1 MEEGGEYG
9 AAWVKIVLLPSVL
22 TTPSQYS
29 KLRKSRKQRGRG
41 VEMKSESRNAANP
54 INKVTIIGMGAL
66 GVLYGDFFAEKLGVD
81 SVTFLADG
89 DRIRRYEARG
99 ISCNGKMRR
108 FHFQAVEDGGEEAE
122 LLIFAVKATA
132 LDGAVRMAEKFVGDH
147 TVVLSV
153 LNGISSEE
161 ILGAAFG
168 KEKVLYCIAQGMD
181 AVKDGN
187 RVSYSHIGRLCIGIT
202 DREQAKRPM
211 LERVEELFLRAG
223 LPYVEEEDIL
233 HRLWSKWMLNVGVN
247 QVVMVEEGTYRTVQE
262 PGEARNLMIAAMR
275 EVILIA
281 SKAGIA
287 VTEADLCEY
296 LELIDSLNPDGMPS
310 MRQDGLAKRPTEVE
324 LFAGTVIK
332 KAKEYNISVPVNEE
346 LYRRVKM
353 MENTYKFQ

>member
-1 MEEGGEYG
+1 MKDEN
-9 AAWVKIVLLPSVL
+9 
-22 TTPSQYS
+22 
-29 KLRKSRKQRGRG
+29 RKT
-41 VEMKSESRNAANP
+41 ANP
-54 INKVTIIGMGAL
+54 IKKITIIGMGAL
-66 GVLYGDFFAEKLGVD
+66 GVLYGDFFTRKLGAD
-81 SVTFLADG
+81 AVTFLADS
-89 DRIRRYEARG
+89 DRIRRYETEG
-99 ISCNGKMRR
+99 ISCNGNMCR
-108 FHFQAVEDGGEEAE
+108 FHFQAVEDEGEEAE

-132 LDGAVRMAEKFVGDH
+132 LDGAIRVAEKFVGDH

-202 DREQAKRPM
+202 AQEQEKRPM
-211 LERVEELFLRAG
+211 LERVEELFFRAG

-233 HRLWSKWMLNVGVN
+233 HRLWSKWMLNVGIN
-247 QVVMVEEGTYRTVQE
+247 QVVMLEEGTYRTVQE
-262 PGEARNLMIAAMR
+262 PGEARDLMIAAMR

-281 SKAGIA
+281 SKAEIA
-287 VTEADLCEY
+287 VTEADLAEY

-332 KAKEYNISVPVNEE
+332 KAKEYGISVPVNEE
-346 LYRRVKM
+346 LYHRVKM
-353 MENTYKFQ
+353 MENVYKIQ